1 MILCGSIRSARC
13 FFEELSGSKT
23 AETVAAETGIELLA
37 LSPLEGLS
45 DEELAAGDDYFSV
58 MEKKFRAAAFGA
70 WARGGIKRRTN
81 QSAGQDET
89 PDKSERRT
97 G

>member
-1 MILCGSIRSARC
+1 MADIIDFVREHQIRAV

-58 MEKKFRAAAFGA
+58 MEKNLG
-70 WARGGIKRRTN
+70 
-81 QSAGQDET
+81 QLLSALGREA
-89 PDKSERRT
+89 E
-97 G
+97 